1 MILVDEPS
9 LVVHRVVVFNEYLYI
24 LALRVGAVR
33 KVTLRKTG
41 YDLKK
46 VAEKMY
52 AEMPENLKGKL
63 HPHQT
68 RIIGKLMRGEIH
80 A

>member
-24 LALRVGAVR
+24 IALRVGAVR
-33 KVTLRKTG
+33 KMTLRKTG

-46 VAEKMY
+46 VAEKLY
-52 AEMPENLKGKL
+52 TEMPENLKAKL

-68 RIIGKLMRGEIH
+68 RLIGKLMRGEIH